1 MGTVSK
7 GAQKLIEKIYVH
19 AKASKGKDS
28 PGQVANGVQNL
39 KIVSKKVV
47 DGKEVLVE
55 ELLEYKKKVELLQ
68 RKEMIKMNNEEDGLP
83 EDEEV
88 DDEEVLDEEYEN
100 EYDEDEEEGESEP
113 EEDDV
118 PM

>member
-1 MGTVSK
+1 M
-7 GAQKLIEKIYVH
+7 
-19 AKASKGKDS
+19 
-28 PGQVANGVQNL
+28 

-55 ELLEYKKKVELLQ
+55 ELLEYKKDEKKEKMFAGKGFVNFKEKLKKDMMDKKKVELLQ

-88 DDEEVLDEEYEN
+88 DDEEVLDEVFRFSMP
-100 EYDEDEEEGESEP
+100 EG
-113 EEDDV
+113 
-118 PM
+118 